1 MTQEHLDK
9 FIAACKAIREK
20 YNTRELALQFLQ
32 EAGVVDADGNL
43 TEYYRSS

>member
-1 MTQEHLDK
+1 MTQQQLDD
-9 FIAACKAIREK
+9 FIAACKKVREK

>member
-1 MTQEHLDK
+1 MTQKQLDD
-9 FIAACKAIREK
+9 FIAACKEVREK

-43 TEYYRSS
+43 TEYYRSN